1 MRAEDAAH
9 TRKPVSVAGA
19 GSSQGHFSIAQAPD
33 PTRTP
38 AVQSGRR
45 AFAMAGMAPADIDH
59 LMLYDSFTITPV
71 LALEDL
77 GFAGPGEATALV
89 ASGATSPGGRLP
101 MNTNG
106 GGLAFAHTGMY
117 GVFTL
122 IESVQQLRGEAGERQ
137 VPCWASLAH
146 GVGDFLSAAGT
157 VILTRDAA

>member
-1 MRAEDAAH
+1 
-9 TRKPVSVAGA
+9 
-19 GSSQGHFSIAQAPD
+19 
-33 PTRTP
+33 
-38 AVQSGRR
+38 
-45 AFAMAGMAPADIDH
+45 MAGLAPADIDH

-77 GFAGPGEATALV
+77 GFAGPGAATALV

-117 GVFTL
+117 GLFTL
-122 IESVQQLRGEAGERQ
+122 IESVQQLRGEAGARQ
-137 VPCWASLAH
+137 VPCSTSLAH